1 MGQEQ
6 RRNHQI
12 TAVHTAGAGQMLRV
26 IRRRRPFPFE
36 ANSTQHTQD
45 LILWG
50 RKLGGQISRWNEPFG
65 LQRGERRSVRENLLG
80 IGQIRTKGCRWHVCL
95 DVLVLLVREKGCVE
109 VLGTKC
115 VAIQF
120 RFD

>member
-1 MGQEQ
+1 
-6 RRNHQI
+6 
-12 TAVHTAGAGQMLRV
+12 MLHV

-36 ANSTQHTQD
+36 ADATQHTQD

-50 RKLGGQISRWNEPFG
+50 GKLGGQISRWNEPFG

-80 IGQIRTKGCRWHVCL
+80 IGQIRTKGCRRHVRL
-95 DVLVLLVREKGCVE
+95 DVFVLFVREKGRVK
-109 VLGTKC
+109 VLGAKR